1 MGRDE
6 AVAGTEPPKLGFR
19 FAMHLCATVYASACR
34 GSHRRRKEFQSK
46 YPRAF
51 LTPTAPQI

>member
-19 FAMHLCATVYASACR
+19 FAMHLSAAVYALACR
-34 GSHRRRKEFQSK
+34 GSHRRREEL
-46 YPRAF
+46 PE
-51 LTPTAPQI
+51 